1 MKNRKREICTSGSVR
16 DEDGQPPHLL
26 GRRKFLH
33 LAAGA
38 AVVPAVSRF
47 AWAQSYP
54 DRPVRM
60 VVPYAPAGPTDVITR
75 LLAQKLSERAG
86 KQFYVENMG
95 GGGGNIAM
103 GRVARMPADGYTLLM
118 INPSYV
124 VNPTLYEKVPYQF
137 EKDFDLVSLAVLTTL
152 VISVHPSVPAHAIK
166 DLVALIKARPGKY
179 SYASPGTGTP
189 GHLVGETFRMSLGLD
204 LVHVPFNSAGLAVGS
219 TVAGHTP
226 ICFASPSPA
235 AQQVIEGKLRGLAVT
250 SKTRSQALP
259 DLPTTAEVGYP
270 AVAGDNWQGIVVPA
284 GTPKEIIAFIH
295 REIVSILALPDIR
308 ERLAVLGF
316 EPVAS
321 TPEEFAELAKVE
333 FAKWAKV
340 IRASNIKAQ

>member
-1 MKNRKREICTSGSVR
+1 MRFA
-16 DEDGQPPHLL
+16 
-26 GRRKFLH
+26 RRQFLQWAC
-33 LAAGA
+33 LAATSA
-38 AVVPAVSRF
+38 ADLRIAR
-47 AWAQSYP
+47 AQKYP

-60 VVPYAPAGPTDVITR
+60 VVPYAPGGPTDTITR
-75 LLAQKLSERAG
+75 LLAQKMTEHVG
-86 KQFYVENMG
+86 QQFYVENIG

-103 GRVARMPADGYTLLM
+103 GRVARMAADGYTLLM

-124 VNPTLYEKVPYQF
+124 VNPTLYDKVPYQF
-137 EKDFDLVSLAVLTTL
+137 DKDFDLVSLAVLTSL
-152 VISVHPSVPAHAIK
+152 VIAVHPSVPAHTIK
-166 DLVALIKARPGKY
+166 DLVALIKASPGKY

-219 TVAGHTP
+219 AVAGHTP
-226 ICFASPSPA
+226 ICFTSPSPA

>member
-1 MKNRKREICTSGSVR
+1 MM
-16 DEDGQPPHLL
+16 QLP
-26 GRRKFLH
+26 RRQFLH

-38 AVVPAVSRF
+38 AALPALSRL
-47 AWAQSYP
+47 ARAQSYP
-54 DRPVRM
+54 DRPVRTI
-60 VVPYAPAGPTDVITR
+60 VPYAPGGPTDAITR
-75 LLAQKLSERAG
+75 LLAQKMSEHVG

-103 GRVARMPADGYTLLM
+103 GRVARMAPDGYALLM

-124 VNPTLYEKVPYQF
+124 VNPTLYGKVPYEF

-152 VISVHPSVPAHAIK
+152 VITVHPSVPAHTLK
-166 DLVALIKARPGKY
+166 DLVALIRANPGKY

-189 GHLVGETFRMSLGLD
+189 GHLVGETFRTSLGLD
-204 LVHVPFNSAGLAVGS
+204 LVHVPFNSAGLAVAS
-219 TVAGHTP
+219 NVAGHTQ

-235 AQQVIEGKLRGLAVT
+235 AAQVIEGKLRGLAVA
-250 SKTRSQALP
+250 SKARSRALP

-270 AVAGDNWQGIVVPA
+270 DIAGDNWQGIVVPA
-284 GTPKEIIAFIH
+284 GTPKEIIDFLH
-295 REIVSILALPDIR
+295 REIVRVMALPDIR
-308 ERLAVLGF
+308 ARLDVLGF

-321 TPEEFAELAKVE
+321 TPEQFVQHARLE

-340 IRASNIKAQ
+340 IQASNIKAQ